1 MLAFK
6 PETASYIYQHENMK
20 SLLKHIVFADVKK
33 CDWLELKR
41 MNIRV
46 ALSTSA
52 EYFGFKVL
60 LFFRILSEHAFYQTI
75 QTTSFFLTL
84 VSRHHTHP
92 FLSLPF
98 GNSFLYYKLLTSV

>member
-6 PETASYIYQHENMK
+6 PETPSYIYQHENMK

-46 ALSTSA
+46 ALSTST
-52 EYFGFKVL
+52 EYFGF
-60 LFFRILSEHAFYQTI
+60 
-75 QTTSFFLTL
+75 
-84 VSRHHTHP
+84 
-92 FLSLPF
+92 
-98 GNSFLYYKLLTSV
+98 

>member
-46 ALSTSA
+46 ALSTST
-52 EYFGFKVL
+52 EYFGF
-60 LFFRILSEHAFYQTI
+60 
-75 QTTSFFLTL
+75 
-84 VSRHHTHP
+84 
-92 FLSLPF
+92 
-98 GNSFLYYKLLTSV
+98 